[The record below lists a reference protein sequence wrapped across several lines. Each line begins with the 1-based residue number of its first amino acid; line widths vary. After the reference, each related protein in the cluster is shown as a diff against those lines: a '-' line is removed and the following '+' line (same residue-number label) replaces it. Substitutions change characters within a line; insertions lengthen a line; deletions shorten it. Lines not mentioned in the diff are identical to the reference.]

1 MNYQVPELPGNHRT
15 IDLSVHNFN
24 QFDLG
29 NLVQSELII
38 AKLTSTPYKNTR
50 ETFTKLIREGQG
62 IVTIDKNH
70 QPLALSILFVVKTK
84 LGPSFMLNF
93 YGSDTDMLKM
103 HICKSLSHMKLV
115 TGTPRFGLNIRC
127 PVDINYKSVLVYL
140 LDVIGLSYHGKWDI
154 NLTVVCE
161 EKL

>member
-1 MNYQVPELPGNHRT
+1 MDYQVPELPGNHRT

-38 AKLTSTPYKNTR
+38 AKLTYKNTR

-70 QPLALSILFVVKTK
+70 QPLALSILVVVKTK

-103 HICKSLSHMKLV
+103 HICKSLSHMKLIV
-115 TGTPRFGLNIRC
+115 TGTSLFGIKSYRKHFLPTDNQSIRY
-127 PVDINYKSVLVYL
+127 IMK
-140 LDVIGLSYHGKWDI
+140 
-154 NLTVVCE
+154 
-161 EKL
+161 